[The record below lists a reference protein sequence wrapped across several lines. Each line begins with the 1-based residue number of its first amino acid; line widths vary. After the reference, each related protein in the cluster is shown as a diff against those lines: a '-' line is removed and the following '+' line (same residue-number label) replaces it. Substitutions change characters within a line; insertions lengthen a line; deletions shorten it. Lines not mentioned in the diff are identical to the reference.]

1 MRSLCVNEGTIELQ
15 GKQYERPMI
24 RFAVI
29 MRTACFPQISY
40 RKILVKFS
48 TYPDPLEW
56 VLLLEDITTTESL
69 NQSQAA
75 CRSIDR
81 RIWLATVSH
90 YVREH
95 ICNKR
100 TEVQRYIR
108 NASDWEGTGGMGKR
122 SGHDLIRLN
131 HLVYQRGFFVWFLLI
146 FAPFG
151 ILEQNSFFC
160 GLLSSH
166 EMNRPLNQLPK

>member
-90 YVREH
+90 YVKDHKCGQNFNVSTPLRFSSSRKAT
-95 ICNKR
+95 N
-100 TEVQRYIR
+100 
-108 NASDWEGTGGMGKR
+108 NPSAS
-122 SGHDLIRLN
+122 LITVRCRIWLKS
-131 HLVYQRGFFVWFLLI
+131 
-146 FAPFG
+146 
-151 ILEQNSFFC
+151 E
-160 GLLSSH
+160 LSSVEDATIQH
-166 EMNRPLNQLPK
+166 

>member
-1 MRSLCVNEGTIELQ
+1 
-15 GKQYERPMI
+15 MI

-29 MRTACFPQISY
+29 MRTACFPEISY

-81 RIWLATVSH
+81 RIYMIGHCITLRQRTYLQWEDISATVQQCSNFPWQPTA
-90 YVREH
+90 VQNQANCVVELCKVETWLNFSVC
-95 ICNKR
+95 IDVSNK
-100 TEVQRYIR
+100 
-108 NASDWEGTGGMGKR
+108 W
-122 SGHDLIRLN
+122 
-131 HLVYQRGFFVWFLLI
+131 LLLRI
-146 FAPFG
+146 SRV
-151 ILEQNSFFC
+151 EQKWC
-160 GLLSSH
+160 KYKTK
-166 EMNRPLNQLPK
+166 EE